1 MVRIPVICWISSEV
15 ERRSRTAQVE
25 ISKFSSSSRRRPC
38 RAARRVFE
46 SWFDSTTGGFDSLW
60 CWSNRIRRLYICR
73 MMYAGA
79 YHRLESGWQGN
90 LLGSTP
96 TFGAI
101 PVWVSLP
108 YSQRVEEPP
117 RVPRKTSIVNACVA
131 HDPSSEPFF
140 FLPVVELADTA
151 DLSPAAARHPGSNPG
166 RETIGETQKVK
177 PRFYL

>member
-1 MVRIPVICWISSEV
+1 MCDTQWCAQNWCGGAPKTTVSLLLNSGCRIYAGLAQRQSGALVQ
-15 ERRSRTAQVE
+15 RRSRFRDSHPAPE
-25 ISKFSSSSRRRPC
+25 GDNAGRPGAYLN
-38 RAARRVFE
+38 RG
-46 SWFDSTTGGFDSLW
+46 FDSATEGFDSLW
-60 CWSNRIRRLYICR
+60 CWGNRIRRLYICR

-117 RVPRKTSIVNACVA
+117 RVPRKTSIVSACVA
-131 HDPSSEPFF
+131 HDPSSEPFSF
-140 FLPVVELADTA
+140 C
-151 DLSPAAARHPGSNPG
+151 R
-166 RETIGETQKVK
+166 R
-177 PRFYL
+177 